1 MIKATSGNPQ
11 MSADIANAWAQAYV
25 GQINSIYGSQSDIEG
40 FEAIQEQMERTA
52 GEYQEVQ
59 QALENYYATRGVI
72 QIERQVDE
80 TLNILDSLYGSR
92 EGLIDELIQAKKS
105 ELVTL
110 SAARR
115 KIVSNLN
122 AAEDLRRNIEEG
134 GDGAAQSGYLALN
147 LLKANL
153 FSEDVN
159 VIAGRVVAE
168 KELVGIELDSIIQPQ
183 YIQPQ
188 IIQGSAANLF
198 YQTDSMTVTSEVMLD
213 DLDSLISALE
223 SRKERLDENLANIST
238 ELLAF
243 SNTSD
248 ANSDVVSSLLT
259 ETGER
264 DNIEAFETKLQR
276 LKADLETEQSLER
289 ELIQQRDLAWESYKN
304 LQIKAAELSVSLGI
318 KKAALVFAAPA
329 VAPRGDTSS
338 TAKNVLI
345 AAVVGFM
352 FGVSAAFAT
361 EFWWR
366 YKDIE
371 PYPLLTRRKRTQAS
385 Q

>member
-1 MIKATSGNPQ
+1 
-11 MSADIANAWAQAYV
+11 
-25 GQINSIYGSQSDIEG
+25 
-40 FEAIQEQMERTA
+40 
-52 GEYQEVQ
+52 
-59 QALENYYATRGVI
+59 
-72 QIERQVDE
+72 
-80 TLNILDSLYGSR
+80 
-92 EGLIDELIQAKKS
+92 
-105 ELVTL
+105 
-110 SAARR
+110 
-115 KIVSNLN
+115 LN

-147 LLKANL
+147 LLKSNL
-153 FSEDVN
+153 FSEDITF
-159 VIAGRVVAE
+159 IAGRTIAGR
-168 KELVGIELDSIIQPQ
+168 ELERNDETQFIPPQ

-188 IIQGSAANLF
+188 ILQGSAANLF
-198 YQTDSMTVTSEVMLD
+198 FQTDYLTVTSEVMLD
-213 DLDSLISALE
+213 DLDSLISVLE
-223 SRKERLDENLANIST
+223 NRKERLDENIANIST

-248 ANSDVVSSLLT
+248 ANSDVISTLLS

-264 DNIEAFETKLQR
+264 DNIEAFETKLR
-276 LKADLETEQSLER
+276 NLKSDLVKEEALEQ
-289 ELIQQRDLAWESYKN
+289 ELTQKRDLAWQSYKN
-304 LQIKAAELSVSLGI
+304 LQMKAAELDVSLGI

-329 VAPRGDTSS
+329 VASREDTSS

-345 AAVVGFM
+345 ATVVGFI

-371 PYPLLTRRKRTQAS
+371 PYPLLTRKKTTQAA